1 MLGRGNQNGKTADP
15 ENRKVERSLQQSEVG
30 TKHSTDSTALYRTL
44 FYCCLI
50 LFIAGVIVQL
60 EIHVIRSNC
69 VTTATFTSQPR
80 IWYQDASAYQCDRH
94 AFRVGLFRQ
103 L

>member
-60 EIHVIRSNC
+60 ENWYFDAVLIH
-69 VTTATFTSQPR
+69 
-80 IWYQDASAYQCDRH
+80 
-94 AFRVGLFRQ
+94 
-103 L
+103 